1 MESSPTFEEFMRED
15 DSLATKLRTATECCF
30 DSDSGHAVRRTCNNI
45 ISQAVST
52 RHTSLL
58 PIWLTLVLTL
68 IVNVAVYTL

>member
-1 MESSPTFEEFMRED
+1 MQSSPTFEDFMRED

-30 DSDSGHAVRRTCNNI
+30 DSDSGHAVRRTCN
-45 ISQAVST
+45 ISQAVSI

-58 PIWLTLVLTL
+58 PMWLTLILTL